1 MHIEIEYKVNGNAQQ
16 QYNTMKNHCLSTT
29 EVQDKHQYNKTQ

>member
-16 QYNTMKNHCLSTT
+16 QYNSIFYTKQN
-29 EVQDKHQYNKTQ
+29 NKILNTI